1 MADVSMGDVGD
12 LSSNE
17 GLPLDGAV
25 DDSALHDY
33 AEFQGLSDELGGA
46 SGFDDEA
53 EEEPE
58 GALGEEAGIDSA
70 SFEGSE
76 PEEPEEEKS
85 SSRAQKRIQ
94 NLSSRNKELEQG
106 LQQQQEY
113 FQRQMQALQYQMQQN
128 AARPQEDNALAQQ
141 LALQQQQ
148 LQMLQQ
154 QKQSEEYSNLSPL
167 EQLKIDILK
176 ESESKASSAI
186 DSQLSELRKQLE
198 NEKSTRLQSQQEA
211 QRKARYEYYNQ
222 QTSAATKEQ
231 ILGSF
236 KQEDASQLREDAE
249 EMVLA
254 MAGAFGIEPSEAAV
268 RLKGYMDKYM
278 RASMSARSSTKGQ
291 KVRKSRSI
299 PKPASGGRRQVKGG
313 LRMPSLPEIKKA
325 GYDNHIDWIAAGEPS
340 V

>member
-1 MADVSMGDVGD
+1 MADVSMGDVADLGD
-12 LSSNE
+12 NE

-33 AEFQGLSDELGGA
+33 AEFQGLSDEMGEA

-53 EEEPE
+53 DEEPSDDFS
-58 GALGEEAGIDSA
+58 EESGIDSA

-76 PEEPEEEKS
+76 PDQPQEEKGT
-85 SSRAQKRIQ
+85 SRAQKRIQ
-94 NLSSRNKELEQG
+94 NLAARNKELEQG
-106 LQQQQEY
+106 LRQQQEY

-128 AARPQEDNALAQQ
+128 AARPQTDDTLAQQ

-154 QKQSEEYSNLSPL
+154 QKQSEEYKNLTPL
-167 EQLKIDILK
+167 EQLKMDILK
-176 ESESKASSAI
+176 ESESKTSSAI
-186 DSQLSELRKQLE
+186 NSQLSELRKQLE
-198 NEKSTRLQSQQEA
+198 DEKSTRLKSQQEA
-211 QRKARYEYYNQ
+211 QRKARYDYYNR
-222 QTSAATKEQ
+222 QTAAATKEQ
-231 ILGSF
+231 ILSSF

-268 RLKGYMDKYM
+268 RLKGYMDRYM
-278 RASMSARSSTKGQ
+278 RASMTARSSSKGQ

-299 PKPASGGRRQVKGG
+299 PKPAAGGRRQAKGG
-313 LRMPSLPEIKKA
+313 LRMPTLPQIKKA
-325 GYDNHIDWIAAGEPS
+325 GYDNHIDWIAAGEPP